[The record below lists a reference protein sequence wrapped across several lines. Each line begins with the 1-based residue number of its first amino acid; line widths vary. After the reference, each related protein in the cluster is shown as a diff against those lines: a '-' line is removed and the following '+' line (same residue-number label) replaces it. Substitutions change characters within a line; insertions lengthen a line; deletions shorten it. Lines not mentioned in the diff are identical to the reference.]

1 MIKKTEKGRDSVATA
16 NTNIDIDARF
26 EYAQDVIREAGERA
40 MAYYDGTAGDLEIET
55 KTNALDMVS
64 IADKNVEAIIR
75 DRIHDAFPE
84 DGFLGEEMG
93 IEKGANDCLWVIDP
107 IDGTAC
113 FVNQMPTWCISVALM
128 VGNEVVIGLIYH
140 PCGKELFAAQAG
152 KGASVNGEPIK
163 TSDVASVSDGMMGIG
178 MSHRVK
184 SDTIAPVIAGL
195 LDREGMFIRNG
206 SCALMMAY
214 ASAGRLIGYYE
225 PHINPWDCM
234 AGILLTREAGGWT
247 NAYLSIPDVLEQG
260 GPILSAGRNVA
271 DELCEIIGLP
281 H

>member
-1 MIKKTEKGRDSVATA
+1 MEKTFSG
-16 NTNIDIDARF
+16 IDIEARF
-26 EYAQDVIREAGERA
+26 EHARDVIREAGKRA
-40 MAYYDGTAGDLEIET
+40 MEYYEGDAADLAIET

-75 DRIHDAFPE
+75 DRIGDAFPE

-93 IEKGANDCLWVIDP
+93 IEKGENDCLWVIDP

-128 VGNEVVIGLIYH
+128 IGKEAVIGLIYH
-140 PCGKELFAAQAG
+140 PCNDELFSAVIG
-152 KGASVNGEPIK
+152 DGARVNGEPVK
-163 TSDVASVSDGMMGIG
+163 ASDAKLVSDGVMGIG
-178 MSHRVK
+178 MSHRLPSSSIV
-184 SDTIAPVIAGL
+184 PVIGQL
-195 LDREGMFIRNG
+195 LDEEGMFIRNG

-234 AGILLTREAGGWT
+234 AGIVLIREAGGWCSDFLDLP
-247 NAYLSIPDVLEQG
+247 NVLEDG
-260 GPILSAGRNVA
+260 GPILAAGPNVA
-271 DELCEIIGLP
+271 KHLADMIGLSYRG
-281 H
+281 